1 MPQKRNWPPGMRSAR
16 PEEMRI
22 FLDANILFSAAKSD
36 GLMRRFLKELSGNGH
51 QHVAD
56 GYVIAEARRNLERKF
71 PAAVACL
78 GEILTEVECPTTVSG
93 PASHEYFVDLPA
105 KDRPVLA
112 GAIHHHC
119 PALLTGDKMHFG
131 ALYGKTIAGTT
142 VYSPQMLAKTL
153 LDEERAAPIV

>member
-1 MPQKRNWPPGMRSAR
+1 
-16 PEEMRI
+16 MRI

-36 GLMRRFLKELSGNGH
+36 GLMRRFLKELSGKGH

-71 PAAVACL
+71 PTAVACL
-78 GEILTEVECPTTVSG
+78 SEILTEVECPTTVSG
-93 PASHEYFVDLPA
+93 TASHEHLVDLPE

-112 GAIHHHC
+112 GAIHHRC

-131 ALYGKTIAGTT
+131 ALYGKTIGGTT
-142 VYSPQMLAKTL
+142 IYSPTDACDDLAG
-153 LDEERAAPIV
+153 